1 MVRRQETGL
10 IDIDPVTKHQ
20 MKNAKQ
26 KFVTLFGLRTAAK
39 EKPIMRVEDEF
50 ECLKTLWGSEEM
62 VFELEIHRIAT
73 ALLMEL
79 AGGTGNRPTALLQ
92 LRFRDIAVALLPDPE
107 GSEWPRVVIDWRFEN
122 TKGYLGAKDTNE
134 IPIPDIPNE
143 PCLLLCPHT
152 SFLSLAFLSNAF
164 AVTDLTPATLYSL
177 KVPQGLGQL
186 LIPWKESMK
195 DVFVFRKL
203 LRTPLGVELSDEHLS
218 YDFLRMQLRK
228 VGELTNFA
236 FPVGAYC
243 FRRGHGEALNNTA
256 GISEAQRNLCMGHA
270 PNSTV
275 FQRNYLS
282 RHITIST
289 HDAFRNLPQQTELIR
304 VATGMSRTIDKRR
317 PRFLL
322 PSQVEQARC
331 HPKVQAL
338 LRLRESYK
346 QRIKSRGG
354 TIKKYRGTRL
364 FEQYC
369 KIQRTYISEFEFQ
382 KKAFL
387 NEVKK
392 KFRDEQP
399 VVDILHQIHG
409 LDLQDR
415 DDNADKAPLLSTE
428 RMQVLDTLL
437 TITPPVAGEERSR
450 RIAAIEAMITLGRL
464 QDGHQYPVRAVEVG
478 SQSTGRSLPLMKACK
493 QTQCFLCFGNVK
505 ASLHRRTKEFRSKG
519 DLKKHLLRFH
529 VGRMRG
535 ECIACPLD
543 GVVLRDGQQVLRHAH
558 HIHKTPIAY

>member
-1 MVRRQETGL
+1 
-10 IDIDPVTKHQ
+10 

-26 KFVTLFGLRTAAK
+26 KFVEEFRLRTAAK

-50 ECLKTLWGSEEM
+50 ECLKTLWGSKEM
-62 VFELEIHRIAT
+62 VFELEVHRIAT
-73 ALLMEL
+73 ALLMKL
-79 AGGTGNRPTALLQ
+79 AGGTGNRPKALLQ
-92 LRFRDIAVALLPDPE
+92 LRFRDISVALLPDPQ
-107 GSEWPRVVIDWRFEN
+107 GSEWPRVVIDWKFEN

-134 IPIPDIPNE
+134 IPIPDILNE

-152 SFLSLAFLSNAF
+152 TFLSLAFLSSAF

-177 KVPQGLGQL
+177 KVPPGSGQL

-195 DVFVFRKL
+195 DVYVFRKL
-203 LRTPLGVELSDEHLS
+203 LRTPLGVELSDEHLP
-218 YDFLRMQLRK
+218 YDFLRTQLRR

-243 FRRGHGEALNNTA
+243 FRRGHGEALNNTT

-304 VATGMSRTIDKRR
+304 AATGMSRTIDKRR
-317 PRFLL
+317 PRFLS
-322 PSQVEQARC
+322 PTQVDQARR

-338 LRLRESYK
+338 LRLRECYK

-354 TIKKYRGTRL
+354 TIKGHRGTRL

-369 KIQRTYISEFEFQ
+369 KIKRAYISEFEFQ
-382 KKAFL
+382 KKAL
-387 NEVKK
+387 LSEVKR
-392 KFRDEQP
+392 KFREEQP

-409 LDLQDR
+409 LDLQDN
-415 DDNADKAPLLSTE
+415 DDDATEPSSLSSE
-428 RMQVLDTLL
+428 RLQVLDALL
-437 TITPPVAGEERSR
+437 TITPPAADKDRSR
-450 RIAAIEAMITLGRL
+450 RIAAIEAMITLGQL
-464 QDGHQYPVRAVEVG
+464 QDGHQFPVRPVEAG
-478 SQSTGRSLPLMKACK
+478 RQSMTRSTPLTKTCK
-493 QTQCFLCFGNVK
+493 QTQCFLCLGNAK
-505 ASLHRRTKEFRSKG
+505 ASAHRRVKEFHSKG
-519 DLKKHLLRFH
+519 DLKKHLIRFH
-529 VGRMRG
+529 ARRMQG
-535 ECIACPLD
+535 GCIICPLD
-543 GVVLRDGQQVLRHAH
+543 GVVLRDGHDVLRHADKVH
-558 HIHKTPIAY
+558 CTPIAC